1 MYVRGGERGSI
12 VPTRWRAPATLRLA
26 RSRPLGWPGLAKAG
40 RPPRACAGTG
50 ELAGCGAGL
59 WAAVFHV
66 LVCSKREKSRG
77 PTEKRPGSTTPRM
90 GTAEKAASSRGV
102 RGDRGPTR
110 CSMSR
115 WLNVVDGVKGSSGR
129 GDMAAPQVRA
139 ASVTALWDAKDG

>member
-1 MYVRGGERGSI
+1 M
-12 VPTRWRAPATLRLA
+12 
-26 RSRPLGWPGLAKAG
+26 
-40 RPPRACAGTG
+40 
-50 ELAGCGAGL
+50 
-59 WAAVFHV
+59 FHA

-77 PTEKRPGSTTPRM
+77 PTEKRLGSTTPRM

-110 CSMSR
+110 CSISR

-139 ASVTALWDAKDG
+139 SRNSSFGQGYGLFRARLWFISMKS

>member
-1 MYVRGGERGSI
+1 
-12 VPTRWRAPATLRLA
+12 
-26 RSRPLGWPGLAKAG
+26 
-40 RPPRACAGTG
+40 
-50 ELAGCGAGL
+50 
-59 WAAVFHV
+59 VFHA
-66 LVCSKREKSRG
+66 LICSKREKSRG

-139 ASVTALWDAKDG
+139 ASVTALWGWQPRIATATTRDLRKHSAPKAVTLL